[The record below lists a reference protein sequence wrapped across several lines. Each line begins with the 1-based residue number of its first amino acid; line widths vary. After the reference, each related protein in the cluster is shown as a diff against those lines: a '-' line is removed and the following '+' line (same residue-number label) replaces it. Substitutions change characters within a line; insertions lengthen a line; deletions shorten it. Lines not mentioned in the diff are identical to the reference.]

1 MDMNIRITLFIGFIF
16 LISTRLVIAQEPN
29 NNLPR
34 YGNVKKN
41 QKYIDADN
49 KFIDE
54 VIKQFGSRREAAK
67 NSVGY
72 GWDYFQRGDITN
84 AMKRFNQAWL
94 LDSTLN
100 DTYWGFGAIMGQ
112 RKQFDQ
118 SIIFLKRY
126 YDSNPDN
133 EKIMTD
139 LSTSYL
145 DYAVILKGIGLIREW
160 ADCTNEG
167 KLLLMKTL
175 AINNKNA
182 KAYSLLALTYLNE
195 NKLDSSKYYGRIAN
209 KLDPKVLSPSNRKA
223 LGIE

>member
-1 MDMNIRITLFIGFIF
+1 MNNNIRTVIFIGFTC
-16 LISTRLVIAQEPN
+16 LISIRIAIAQEPN

-34 YGNVKKN
+34 FGNVKKV
-41 QKYIDADN
+41 QRYIDIDN

-54 VIKQFGSRREAAK
+54 AVKQSGSRREAAK

-72 GWDYFQRGDITN
+72 GWDYFQRGDITT

-112 RKQFDQ
+112 RKQYDQ

-133 EKIMTD
+133 ERIMTD

-145 DYAVILKGIGLIREW
+145 DYAVILKGKGLMMDW
-160 ADCTNEG
+160 ADCTTEG
-167 KLLLMKTL
+167 KKLLLRTL

-182 KAYSLLALTYLNE
+182 KAHSLLALAYLRE
-195 NKLDSSKYYGRIAN
+195 SKLDSSKYYGRIAVR
-209 KLDPKVLSPSNRKA
+209 LDPNVLSPSNKKA